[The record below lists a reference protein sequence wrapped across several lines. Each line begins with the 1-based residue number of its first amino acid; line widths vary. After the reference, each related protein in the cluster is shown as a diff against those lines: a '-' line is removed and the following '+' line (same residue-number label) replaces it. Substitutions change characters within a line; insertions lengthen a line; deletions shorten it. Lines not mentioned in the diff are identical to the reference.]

1 MEELFI
7 FGEYLELETPIGI
20 CHFVKTKDYPKLMQ
34 YIYTMHLDK
43 ADIIPLIDQEYKSH
57 FEEVSFIDIINF
69 FHEGDLNLQHAFKE
83 LFNFIFHEDVFHKI
97 KTDSELNY
105 YLDLIKKMNHITYE
119 KPNPNPEIEYYNK
132 LERMMQ
138 QQKGEVLTLKAMI
151 TSAWLYTNPFELTIY
166 QLYALFDRISNF
178 KTLDMTTLFASHGGG
193 SDINAWY
200 KDVDLS
206 KKDSIK
212 LSEEDKNFANNH
224 MSMIPSKKINNN

>member
-34 YIYTMHLDK
+34 YISTMHLDK
-43 ADIIPLIDQEYKSH
+43 ADIIPLIDQEFKSY
-57 FEEVSFIDIINF
+57 FEEASFIEIINY
-69 FHEGDLNLQHAFKE
+69 FKE
-83 LFNFIFHEDVFHKI
+83 DNFNLLQAFTDLFNFIFYEDVFHKI
-97 KTDSELNY
+97 KTDQELTY
-105 YLDLIKKMNHITYE
+105 YLDLIKKMNHIEYH

-138 QQKGEVLTLKAMI
+138 EQKGEVLTLKAMI

-178 KTLDMTTLFASHGGG
+178 KTFDMTTLFASHGSG
-193 SDINAWY
+193 SDINSWY

-206 KKDSIK
+206 KKNK
-212 LSEEDKNFANNH
+212 TALSEEDKSFANSH
-224 MSMIPSKKINNN
+224 MTMIPSKK